1 MISVR
6 IWFKEKKLQRE
17 KYDKPIGLRLRTSI
31 LVDVN
36 LVSTAITIQ
45 RKKKGGTI
53 QETTYHQKAFL
64 GNYLACLQLQG
75 N

>member
-1 MISVR
+1 MVQGNKTSKR
-6 IWFKEKKLQRE
+6 

-45 RKKKGGTI
+45 RKKKRGDYT
-53 QETTYHQKAFL
+53 
-64 GNYLACLQLQG
+64 GNHIPSESISW
-75 N
+75 

>member
-1 MISVR
+1 MVQG
-6 IWFKEKKLQRE
+6 KKTSKR

-45 RKKKGGTI
+45 RKKKKGGTI

>member
-1 MISVR
+1 MVQGKK
-6 IWFKEKKLQRE
+6 KERKC
-17 KYDKPIGLRLRTSI
+17 DKSIGLRLRTSI

-45 RKKKGGTI
+45 RTKKKKRTI